1 MKTNR
6 LLASAAAIAALTPLA
21 ALADDAFDS
30 ITKEDLARHIETLA
44 SDAFEGRA
52 PATAG
57 EEKTISY
64 LENAFRKAGAKP
76 WKRRSFE
83 QPIPLM
89 EVSRSPGAVMAVR
102 KDDETRSFALFDE
115 FLSFA
120 GTPEGSASITNAP
133 LVFAGFGVEA
143 PEFEWSDYDGLDVEG
158 AIVVLMRGEP
168 SRDGDDD
175 FFWGRELTEHYHHHK
190 KYETAAKK
198 GAIGAILIHTE
209 ASAGW
214 PWSLLSGGGAGSSQV
229 FIDEAN
235 DDPTLQLS
243 VQISEPAAREMFD
256 VLGRDYDAAV
266 AAASAASNQT
276 FAFDAGADVVFNGE
290 RRRLSSSN
298 VIAKI
303 DGAERPDE
311 CVIYT
316 AHWDHVGV
324 NPDLEGDQIF
334 NGALDN
340 ATGTA
345 ALIELA
351 EAFNKLPAPPSRSVY
366 FIATAVEEKGLLG
379 AQYLVDHP
387 VCAPEK
393 TVAVLNMDSHFPFGS
408 FEAMTIVGHGY
419 SEIQN
424 EFDLAVKKVG
434 RVTQPDSNPEVGGF
448 FRNDSYP
455 FAKAG
460 IPAIYA
466 VGGPLNETIE
476 DDPELLA
483 KFIDYGT
490 NKYHKPADE
499 YDAETWD
506 LTGVE
511 EDVKVFFEVGK
522 SLANSN
528 KFPNWRYDLPFRTLR
543 DEMMRD

>member
-1 MKTNR
+1 MISRKILTSFI
-6 LLASAAAIAALTPLA
+6 ATAAFLPTWSM
-21 ALADDAFDS
+21 ADDAFDS
-30 ITKEDLARHIETLA
+30 ISKEDLARHIEVLS

-57 EEKTISY
+57 EEKTVTY
-64 LENAFRKAGAKP
+64 LANAFANAGAKP
-76 WKRRSFE
+76 WKPGNYEQSIPLVEISRRSDSQFTIRHGNKNHE
-83 QPIPLM
+83 
-89 EVSRSPGAVMAVR
+89 
-102 KDDETRSFALFDE
+102 FNLFDE
-115 FLSFA
+115 FVSFA
-120 GTPEGSASITNAP
+120 GTAQGEASIADAP
-133 LVFAGFGVEA
+133 LIFAGYGIDA
-143 PEFEWSDYDGLDVEG
+143 PEFAWNDYSGLDVEG
-158 AIVVLMRGEP
+158 AVVVLLRGEP
-168 SRDGDDD
+168 SRDGDES

-190 KYETAAKK
+190 KYQTAAEK

-209 ASAGW
+209 ESAGW
-214 PWSLLSGGGAGSSQV
+214 PWSLLSGGGAGSSQF
-229 FIDEAN
+229 FINERN
-235 DDPTLQLS
+235 DTAAMDVS
-243 VQISEPAAREMFD
+243 VQISEPAAEKLFSIM
-256 VLGRDYDAAV
+256 GRDYGV
-266 AAASAASNQT
+266 SVEAASTKPGQS
-276 FAFDAGADVVFNGE
+276 FVFDGRVDIVFDGK
-290 RRRLSSSN
+290 RRKLSSSN

-303 DGAERPDE
+303 NGSERPEE

-324 NPDLEGDQIF
+324 NPALEGDQIF

-351 EAFNKLPAPPSRSVY
+351 EAFNRLPTPPHRSVY

-408 FEAMTIVGHGY
+408 FEAMTIVGFGY
-419 SEIQN
+419 SELQH
-424 EFDLAVKKVG
+424 EFEQAVKMVN
-434 RVTQPDSNPEVGGF
+434 RVVQPDSNPEVGGF

-466 VGGPLNETIE
+466 VGGPRNEDIE
-476 DDPELLA
+476 NNPELLER
-483 KFIDYGT
+483 FIDYGT

-499 YDAETWD
+499 YDAQTWD

-511 EDVKVFFEVGK
+511 EDVKVLFEVGR
-522 SLANSN
+522 SLAGSS
-528 KFPNWRYDLPFRTLR
+528 KFPNWRYDLPFRELR
-543 DEMMRD
+543 DEMLR